1 LADNKGIIKSPVIA
15 IALALAGIVVIL
27 GVAVGAQLFLAYE
40 ISLWESAADRLAV
53 RVQYFGY
60 VGGVVVAVLMGFVAP
75 PVGRLG
81 RAFEGKFV
89 RWLVSFS
96 AGMAAMVVAL
106 GAGLFATKCLPWGRG
121 LEGVLSLG
129 LHFLAL
135 AAMVFGGWGAVKAIR
150 G

>member
-1 LADNKGIIKSPVIA
+1 LAENKGIVKSPVKG

-27 GVAVGAQLFLAYE
+27 GAAVGAQLFLAYGM
-40 ISLWESAADRLAV
+40 SLGESVADRLPAA
-53 RVQYFGY
+53 VQYFGY
-60 VGGVVVAVLMGFVAP
+60 VGGVVGAVLIGFVAP

-89 RWLVSFS
+89 RWLVSFG
-96 AGMAAMVVAL
+96 AGMAAMALAL

>member
-1 LADNKGIIKSPVIA
+1 MAEQKGIVKSPLKV
-15 IALALAGIVVIL
+15 IALALAGIVVLL
-27 GVAVGAQLFLAYE
+27 GAAGGVQLLLAYE
-40 ISLWESAADRLAV
+40 MSLWEGAAERLPAPL
-53 RVQYFGY
+53 RYFGY
-60 VGGVVVAVLMGFVAP
+60 VGGLVVAVLVGFVAP
-75 PVGRLG
+75 PVGRLA

-121 LEGVLSLG
+121 LEGVLSFG
-129 LHFLAL
+129 LHFVAL

>member
-1 LADNKGIIKSPVIA
+1 MKSPAKA
-15 IALALAGIVVIL
+15 IALSLAGIVIL
-27 GVAVGAQLFLAYE
+27 LGAAAGVRLFLAYE
-40 ISLWESAADRLAV
+40 MSVWESAAERLPAPV
-53 RVQYFGY
+53 RYCGY
-60 VGGVVVAVLMGFVAP
+60 VGGVVVAALVGVVAP

-81 RAFEGKFV
+81 RAFDGKFV

-96 AGMAAMVVAL
+96 AGMAAMAVAL

-121 LEGVLSLG
+121 PEGVLSFV
-129 LHFLAL
+129 LHFVAL

>member
-1 LADNKGIIKSPVIA
+1 LAENKGIVKSPVKA
-15 IALALAGIVVIL
+15 IALALAGVVVLL
-27 GVAVGAQLFLAYE
+27 GAAVAAQLFLAYE
-40 ISLWESAADRLAV
+40 VSLWENAADRLAA

-60 VGGVVVAVLMGFVAP
+60 AGGVVVAVLVGLVAP

-89 RWLVSFS
+89 RWLVSFT

-121 LEGVLSLG
+121 PEGVLSLV
-129 LHFLAL
+129 LHFVAL

>member
-1 LADNKGIIKSPVIA
+1 MDEPRWRVKSPLAAIA
-15 IALALAGIVVIL
+15 ISLAGIVIL
-27 GVAVGAQLFLAYE
+27 LGAAVGAQLFLAYE
-40 ISLWESAADRLAV
+40 ISLWESAAEKLPAPLK
-53 RVQYFGY
+53 YFGY
-60 VGGVVVAVLMGFVAP
+60 VGGVVVAVLVGFVAP

-81 RAFEGKFV
+81 RAFEGKFAP
-89 RWLVSFS
+89 WLVSFI

-121 LEGVLSLG
+121 LEGLLSLA

-135 AAMVFGGWGAVKAIR
+135 AAMVFGGWGAVKAIK

>member
-1 LADNKGIIKSPVIA
+1 VAEQKRIVKSPLKVIA
-15 IALALAGIVVIL
+15 LVLAGIVVLL
-27 GVAVGAQLFLAYE
+27 GAAGGVQLFLAYE
-40 ISLWESAADRLAV
+40 MSLWESAAGRLPASV
-53 RVQYFGY
+53 KYFGY
-60 VGGVVVAVLMGFVAP
+60 AGGLVVAVLVGFVAP
-75 PVGRLG
+75 SVGRLG
-81 RAFEGKFV
+81 RAFDGKFV

-121 LEGVLSLG
+121 LEGVLSFG